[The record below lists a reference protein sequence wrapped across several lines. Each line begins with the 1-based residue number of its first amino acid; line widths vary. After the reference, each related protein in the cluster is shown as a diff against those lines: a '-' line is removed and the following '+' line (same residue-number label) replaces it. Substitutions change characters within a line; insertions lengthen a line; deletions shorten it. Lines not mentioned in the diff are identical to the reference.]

1 MAILSGIPVLNCQ
14 SIETTLDFYQR
25 ILQFVVVNKRQSKG
39 IVHWVH
45 LMHGDVT
52 IMLQRA
58 GQRLEKQP
66 LSEMSLAMPPG
77 APLEPLQQS
86 RISLYFF
93 SNNIKELHHFIT
105 VNYTN
110 VSDLYLTDYKMQEFS
125 LLDPEGNTVIVG
137 QTAKK

>member
-14 SIETTLDFYQR
+14 SMEATLDFYQR

-52 IMLQRA
+52 IMLQRVER
-58 GQRLEKQP
+58 RLERQSP
-66 LSEMSLAMPPG
+66 PDMPP
-77 APLEPLQQS
+77 ESSQQS
-86 RISLYFF
+86 SISLYFF
-93 SNNIKELHHFIT
+93 SNNIKELHHFIS
-105 VNYTN
+105 VNYTA
-110 VSDLYLTDYKMQEFS
+110 VSDLHLTDYKMQEFS

-137 QTAKK
+137 QAANKQNGHT